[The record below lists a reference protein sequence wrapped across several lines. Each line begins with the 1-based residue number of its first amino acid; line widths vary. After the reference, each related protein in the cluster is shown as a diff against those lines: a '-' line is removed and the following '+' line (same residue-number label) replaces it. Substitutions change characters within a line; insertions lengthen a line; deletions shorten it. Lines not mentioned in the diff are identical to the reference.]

1 MNSERKIMHK
11 SHGKVYLV
19 GAGPGDP
26 KLITVRGAEI
36 LSKADV
42 VVNDRLAN
50 PRLLEYINP
59 NAEIIYAG
67 KQSRNHFLPQDEI
80 IKVIIDHAMQGK
92 VVVRLKGGDPFVFGR
107 GGEEAEAL
115 TEAGIKFEVVPGI
128 TSAIAVPAYA
138 GIPVTSRTYAA
149 SFGVI
154 TGHEAPGKSSTDIK
168 WDKISTG
175 LDTIVFLM
183 GIENLEN
190 IVKNLVANGRS
201 VDTPV
206 AVIQWG
212 TYAKQRTVVGT
223 LSDIVDK
230 CSEAGITAP
239 AITIVGNVVKLRE
252 TVSWF
257 EKKPLFGKRI
267 IVTRAENQA
276 SALVE
281 SLENFGADV
290 IEIPVIKF
298 IAPNDYSSIDDAID
312 NLGRFNWIL
321 FTSANGVEWF
331 VKRLMECGKDIRAMA
346 NAKLAAIG
354 PRTAAAMEKLKLKV
368 DFIPSKYI
376 AESVVEEYPEDIS
389 GKSILI
395 PQAKEAR
402 DELPKG
408 LQAKGAEV
416 CIACAYETVADI
428 SHAEELR
435 GVLNDGEI
443 DIITFTSAS
452 TVRNF
457 MALIDDITLP
467 ENITIA
473 CIGPITADEARVHGL
488 NPSIIADEYTIDGL
502 VESILLGNKT
512 ND

>member
-1 MNSERKIMHK
+1 MNNERKIEHK
-11 SHGKVYLV
+11 SNGKVYLV

-26 KLITVRGAEI
+26 KLITVKGAEL
-36 LSKADV
+36 LSKADI

-50 PRLLEYINP
+50 PRLLDYVNP

-80 IKVIIDHAMQGK
+80 IRVIIDHAKQGK

-115 TEAGIKFEVVPGI
+115 TEAGIEFEVVPGI

-149 SFGVI
+149 SFAVI

-175 LDTIVFLM
+175 IDTIVFLM

-201 VDTPV
+201 ADTPV

-212 TYAKQRTVVGT
+212 TYARQRTVVAT
-223 LSDIVDK
+223 LLDITDK

-239 AITIVGNVVKLRE
+239 AITIVGDVVKLRE

-281 SLENFGADV
+281 SLENLGADV
-290 IEIPVIKF
+290 IEVPVIKF
-298 IAPNDYSSIDDAID
+298 VAPADYSSIDDAID
-312 NLGRFNWIL
+312 NLGRFDWIL

-331 VKRLMECGKDIRAMA
+331 VKRLMENGKDIRAMS
-346 NAKLAAIG
+346 NSKLAAIG
-354 PRTAAAMEKLKLKV
+354 PKTAAALEKLKLKV
-368 DFIPSKYI
+368 DFIPSKYV
-376 AESVVEEYPEDIS
+376 AESVVEEFPENIS

-402 DELPKG
+402 DELNNG

-416 CIACAYETVADI
+416 CVACAYETVADT
-428 SHAEELR
+428 SRTEELSR
-435 GVLNDGEI
+435 VLSEGEI

-457 MALIDDITLP
+457 IALVDDNKLIA
-467 ENITIA
+467 NVAIA
-473 CIGPITADEARVHGL
+473 CIGPITADEASTHGL

-502 VESILLGNKT
+502 VNSILSVCAR
-512 ND
+512 